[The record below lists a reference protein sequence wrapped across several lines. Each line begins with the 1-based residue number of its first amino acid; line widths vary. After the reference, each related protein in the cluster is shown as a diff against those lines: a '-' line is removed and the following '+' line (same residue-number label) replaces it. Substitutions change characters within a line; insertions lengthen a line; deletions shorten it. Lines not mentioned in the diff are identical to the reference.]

1 MGKGAKRRTGWSRP
15 GQRRSRRRRLAVML
29 ILLLSGL
36 LITGACYLKITIE
49 PNLEQISKMRAKAL
63 VSSIVN
69 RAIQD
74 KFSQEMDISNLLI
87 RSSNEEGKMDL
98 VQADTKNMNLLAAEI
113 SRTLQQEYSDIK
125 AEKMEVPAG
134 ALLGS
139 KILSQTGPKTAIR
152 IIPLAVSSMDFKT
165 ELESQ
170 GINQTKYKVYIKL
183 KSEIKV
189 LAPFSSSTFELSNTI
204 LVAEAIILGG
214 VPDSYVV
221 VPEEDILDVT

>member
-1 MGKGAKRRTGWSRP
+1 MGKGAKRRNGWSMP
-15 GQRRSRRRRLAVML
+15 GQRRSRRRRLAVIL

-36 LITGACYLKITIE
+36 LMAGACCLKITIE
-49 PNLEQISKMRAKAL
+49 PNLEQISRMRAKAL
-63 VSSIVN
+63 VSTIVN

-113 SRTLQQEYSDIK
+113 SRTLQQEYSKMK
-125 AEKMEVPAG
+125 AEKMEIPAG

-139 KILSQTGPKTAIR
+139 KILSQTGPKTVIR